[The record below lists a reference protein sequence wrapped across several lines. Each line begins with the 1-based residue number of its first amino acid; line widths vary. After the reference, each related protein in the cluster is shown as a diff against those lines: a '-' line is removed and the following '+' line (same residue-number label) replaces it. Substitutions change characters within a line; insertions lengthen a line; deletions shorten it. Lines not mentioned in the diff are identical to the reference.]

1 MEVKYPLILDLLT
14 IMSCKFGIGY
24 LNQLLGISSFLK
36 VAFLLFPPLFALQN
50 YFSFHTRFYHFIQIF
65 DLQYYV
71 ILPVEFLLPINF
83 YSLQHFLSA
92 LEDFDVIQL

>member
-24 LNQLLGISSFLK
+24 LNQLLGISSFLM
-36 VAFLLFPPLFALQN
+36 ATFLSFTPRFALQN
-50 YFSFHTRFYHFIQIF
+50 DFDLHTRYYHFIQIF

-71 ILPVEFLLPINF
+71 ILPVEFLLPIKF
-83 YSLQHFLSA
+83 YFLQHFLSV
-92 LEDFDVIQL
+92 LEDFDVTQL